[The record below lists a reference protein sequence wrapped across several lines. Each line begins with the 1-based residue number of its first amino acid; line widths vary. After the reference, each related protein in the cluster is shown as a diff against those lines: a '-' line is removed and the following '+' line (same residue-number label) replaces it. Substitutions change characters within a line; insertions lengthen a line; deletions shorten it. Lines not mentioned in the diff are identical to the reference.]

1 MQHLLEIIV
10 GNYRTREHPL
20 LGLQHRIVGLGP
32 NHQVLVLSDGSE
44 GSDSLL
50 STCCKEECRTLRS
63 PITSCFHCDR
73 SSISVC
79 RLLLRT
85 QDKLRSVQRLHGGP
99 VFSSMIHLIF
109 CLRHAAQ
116 AFTLREIAGA
126 AASRPASDNRWREAA
141 GDNGG
146 PLSVT

>member
-1 MQHLLEIIV
+1 MQTLVKNARQIALSAALAWRPCILVHDAFDLLDISLVSDMSRISS
-10 GNYRTREHPL
+10 NYLT
-20 LGLQHRIVGLGP
+20 
-32 NHQVLVLSDGSE
+32 
-44 GSDSLL
+44 
-50 STCCKEECRTLRS
+50 
-63 PITSCFHCDR
+63 
-73 SSISVC
+73 
-79 RLLLRT
+79 
-85 QDKLRSVQRLHGGP
+85 
-99 VFSSMIHLIF
+99 F

>member
-1 MQHLLEIIV
+1 LQTLVKNARQIA
-10 GNYRTREHPL
+10 
-20 LGLQHRIVGLGP
+20 LGAALAWRPCI
-32 NHQVLVLSDGSE
+32 LVHNTFDLFDINLDSDISNV
-44 GSDSLL
+44 
-50 STCCKEECRTLRS
+50 
-63 PITSCFHCDR
+63 
-73 SSISVC
+73 SSKF
-79 RLLLRT
+79 LT
-85 QDKLRSVQRLHGGP
+85 
-99 VFSSMIHLIF
+99 F